1 MQITV
6 HERI

>member
-6 HERI
+6 HIL

>member
-6 HERI
+6 SGCY